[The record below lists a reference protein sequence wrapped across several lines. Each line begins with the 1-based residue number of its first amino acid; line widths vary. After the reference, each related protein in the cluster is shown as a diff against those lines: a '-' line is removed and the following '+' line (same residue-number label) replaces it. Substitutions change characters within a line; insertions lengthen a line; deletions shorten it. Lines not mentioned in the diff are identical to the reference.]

1 MPKAEGVPRRQ
12 NEQLT
17 IASAYSRVDSE
28 VDLVQFNHEGH
39 INAILEEEEEVISA
53 HRKEVEDTMEIVR
66 EVINSTCQWELLQI
80 GGLEV

>member
-1 MPKAEGVPRRQ
+1 MQ
-12 NEQLT
+12 
-17 IASAYSRVDSE
+17 
-28 VDLVQFNHEGH
+28 
-39 INAILEEEEEVISA
+39 EEEEVISA